1 MLSEVKISIAAGTNV
16 GLVRDNNEDDF
27 VVSPDLA
34 ASEWHIPQTDEF
46 VSLGDYGCLL
56 VVADGMGGANAGE
69 VASGMAIE
77 TVRQYFVAENI
88 REVIADDKRM
98 QEFMKMVVRQADQN
112 ILQTSKADSGKEG
125 MGTTIVMVWIL
136 GERAYICWCGDS
148 RCYAF
153 NRQLGLIQ
161 LTKDHSLVQE
171 LVDRGELA
179 PENANDHP
187 LSNVVTRCLGD
198 VENRSVPE
206 TRIYQ
211 LRHQDV
217 IMLCSDG
224 LCGVCND
231 NQIIAVMAEH
241 NDDARRCQEKL
252 ISIALAS
259 GGYDNVTVALCR
271 VQMEGSDNES
281 ASVNQDE
288 DIATTVRTKPNSH
301 RFRLGLNLF
310 GKKKQK

>member
-1 MLSEVKISIAAGTNV
+1 MPEVKISIAAGTNV

-34 ASEWHIPQTDEF
+34 ASEWHVPQADGF
-46 VSLGDYGCLL
+46 ASLGGYGCLL

-69 VASGMAIE
+69 VASGLAIE
-77 TVRQYFVAENI
+77 TVKQYFVAEKMQEAI
-88 REVIADDKRM
+88 VSDKRM
-98 QEFMKMVVRQADQN
+98 QEFMKMVVSQADQN
-112 ILQTSKADSGKEG
+112 IRQASKDDPGKEG
-125 MGTTIVMVWIL
+125 MGTTIVMAWLL

-153 NRQLGLIQ
+153 NKQLGLVQ

-198 VENRSVPE
+198 VESRSVPE

-224 LCGVCND
+224 LCGVCD
-231 NQIIAVMAEH
+231 DDQIIAVMAEH
-241 NDDARRCQEKL
+241 SDDAWKCQEEL
-252 ISIALAS
+252 IAIALAN

-271 VQMEGSDNES
+271 VQMEDADGKTVAEG
-281 ASVNQDE
+281 QEE
-288 DIATTVRTKPNSH
+288 DVATTVRTKPNSH